1 MLSSLM
7 CVKMQHGKLT
17 GMIFTARLKRTT
29 GIHCSRNVIPQVTNR
44 LKIATEF
51 DG

>member
-1 MLSSLM
+1 MLSALM
-7 CVKMQHGKLT
+7 SVKMQRCKLI
-17 GMIFTARLKRTT
+17 GMIFTARLNRTT